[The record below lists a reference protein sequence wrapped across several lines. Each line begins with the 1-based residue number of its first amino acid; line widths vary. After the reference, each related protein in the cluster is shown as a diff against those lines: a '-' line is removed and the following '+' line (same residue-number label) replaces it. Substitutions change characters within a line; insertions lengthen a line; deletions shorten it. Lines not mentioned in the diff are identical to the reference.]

1 MQEDPDAHIRLAAFS
16 KLNALTLLN
25 GPSLSWQALSEGF
38 TVGNTH
44 VLFATAVEGIFKPR
58 QMSGILSIKT
68 VVPKPGGKVWYADQV
83 KDEQIASLDRVIKYS
98 FKGTNPEDPK
108 NRGLRDAMLKRL
120 PLIYFY
126 GVKPGSYLPL
136 FPVYIV
142 DWNPKTLS
150 CSVGFA
156 SEQTEMDFLS
166 DLSPIERSYSMVQ
179 AKHRIHQSLFRERVI
194 EAYNGRC
201 ALTGLPALKL
211 VDAAHIVPDR
221 NEDLGQPDIR
231 NGICMTKIHHAAF
244 DANLIGIDPDYRIHI
259 SESLLTL
266 HDGPMLEQGLKALQ
280 GKTISR
286 PRIKE
291 LWPDRDRLDLRF
303 KEFLRTS

>member
-16 KLNALTLLN
+16 RLDALTRLH
-25 GPSLSWQALSEGF
+25 GSSLPWQSISEGF
-38 TVGNTH
+38 TVGATK
-44 VLFATAVEGIFKPR
+44 VLFATAVEGIFKPK

-68 VVPKPGGKVWYADQV
+68 VVPKPGGKIWYADQV
-83 KDEQIASLDRVIKYS
+83 RDEQIASPDSVIQYS
-98 FKGTNPEDPK
+98 FKGTDPEDFK
-108 NRGLRDAMLKRL
+108 NLGLREAMLKRF

-136 FPVYIV
+136 YPVYIV

-150 CSVGFA
+150 CSVGFD
-156 SEQTEMDFLS
+156 SEQMQSVLES
-166 DLSPIERSYSMVQ
+166 DPYQIERSYTMVQ

-201 ALTGLPALKL
+201 ALTGLPSLKL
-211 VDAAHIVPDR
+211 VDAAHIIPDR

-244 DANLIGIDPDYRIHI
+244 DSNLIGIDPDYRIHVA
-259 SESLLTL
+259 ESLLSL

-280 GKTISR
+280 GKTISL
-286 PRIKE
+286 PKIKK
-291 LWPDRDRLDLRF
+291 LWPDRDRLDHRF
-303 KEFLRTS
+303 KEFIRNT